1 MAFQIARHPEAFSL
15 DSRTRQKQPRKHA
28 SAHLA
33 FIRDLPC
40 LVTGTRPVEAAH
52 IRYADPRYFK
62 RAVGGAE
69 KPDDKWAVPL
79 SPDQHRK
86 QHSMDEHEFW
96 QQAGIDPVFVAAL
109 LWAHSGNDEIAEQ
122 IIKQARKAPAFFQ
135 ESEQ

>member
-1 MAFQIARHPEAFSL
+1 MAFQLSRHPEAFSR

-28 SAHLA
+28 AAHLA

-52 IRYADPRYFK
+52 VRYADPQRFK

-79 SPDQHRK
+79 SPAEHRK
-86 QHSMDEHEFW
+86 QHTMDEQEYW
-96 QQAGIDPVFVAAL
+96 AATGIDPIAVALL
-109 LWAHSGNDEIAEQ
+109 LWAHSGNDETAEK
-122 IIKQARKAPAFFQ
+122 IIEQAQGRMRTIGI
-135 ESEQ
+135 EE

>member
-1 MAFQIARHPEAFSL
+1 MPVQIVRPATAFSL

-40 LVTGTRPVEAAH
+40 LVTGARPVEAAH
-52 IRYADPRYFK
+52 IRFADARYFK

-69 KPDDKWAVPL
+69 KPDDKWTVPL
-79 SPDQHRK
+79 SADQHRK
-86 QHSMDEHEFW
+86 QHAMNEQDFW
-96 QQAGIDPVFVAAL
+96 ADAGIDPVFVAAM

-122 IIKQARKAPAFFQ
+122 IIAQARKISP
-135 ESEQ
+135 

>member
-40 LVTGTRPVEAAH
+40 LVTGSRPVEAAH

-62 RAVGGAE
+62 RAVGGSE
-69 KPDDKWAVPL
+69 KPDDKWTVPL
-79 SPDQHRK
+79 SPAEHHK
-86 QHSMDEHEFW
+86 QHAMNE
-96 QQAGIDPVFVAAL
+96 QAYWAETGIDPVFVAAL
-109 LWAHSGNDEIAEQ
+109 LWAHSGNEEIAEQ
-122 IIKQARKAPAFFQ
+122 IIAQARKVSAP
-135 ESEQ
+135 

>member
-1 MAFQIARHPEAFSL
+1 MALQIIRHPEAFSL

-40 LVTGTRPVEAAH
+40 LVTGTRPAEAAH

-69 KPDDKWAVPL
+69 KPDDKWCVPL
-79 SPDQHRK
+79 SPAEHCR
-86 QHSMDEHEFW
+86 QHSMNERDYW
-96 QQAGIDPVFVAAL
+96 RSVGIDPLAVAL
-109 LWAHSGNDEIAEQ
+109 QLWAHSGNDETGEKIIAQ
-122 IIKQARKAPAFFQ
+122 ANPIIRR
-135 ESEQ
+135 SETI